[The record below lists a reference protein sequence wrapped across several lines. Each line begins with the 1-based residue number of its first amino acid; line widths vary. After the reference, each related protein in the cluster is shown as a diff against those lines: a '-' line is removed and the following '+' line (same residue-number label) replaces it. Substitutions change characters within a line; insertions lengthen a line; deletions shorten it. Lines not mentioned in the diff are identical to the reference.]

1 MLGIFLYHCISQV
14 TAIVNNYHRIKTL
27 TGLVV
32 FFYTYSKWVTYPE
45 SILTFS
51 VKLALTLASEANNVA
66 SDDSRTTFAWRS
78 CRKFM
83 RNQENKNKRWTK
95 NSANICINNSLAD
108 DTIKNPRK
116 FLPHKWSRLER
127 TESFL
132 VRMSIISVRVKNPGF
147 WYQWLRF

>member
-1 MLGIFLYHCISQV
+1 MLGFFLYHCNSHSKH
-14 TAIVNNYHRIKTL
+14 NYHRIKTV
-27 TGLVV
+27 TGLVL
-32 FFYTYSKWVTYPE
+32 FFYTYSKWVTYPG

-51 VKLALTLASEANNVA
+51 ARLAFTLVSEANNVA
-66 SDDSRTTFAWRS
+66 SDDSRTAFAWRN
-78 CRKFM
+78 CRKCM

-108 DTIKNPRK
+108 DTIKNPQK

-127 TESFL
+127 MESFL